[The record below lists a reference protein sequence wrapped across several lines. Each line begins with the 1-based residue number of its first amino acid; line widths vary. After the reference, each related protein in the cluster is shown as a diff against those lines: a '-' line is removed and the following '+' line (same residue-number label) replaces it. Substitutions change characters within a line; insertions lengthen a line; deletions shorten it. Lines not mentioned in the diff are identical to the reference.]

1 MFCPKC
7 GDLELEPVKN
17 DKIEY
22 LACIN
27 GCEGVWIKKDTLE
40 KGWGKKRFKTVTSE
54 LVEIKQKSFD
64 DKITISDDLELP
76 NIDEHFEHEE
86 DHEVVA
92 FDDDEGDTEKNT
104 PDKSQSKVDEDD
116 VEVYEDDEDEEDDDE
131 VEEVNFSEQRDLKIS
146 SFITEDGE
154 YDESASDANEGFNE
168 SSELI
173 EEDDDEAIEV
183 NDEETF
189 LLSSPVSGNPMK
201 RYTYTFNNKSKCMI
215 GECEESESYWIDGSD
230 EILTLVIEQ
239 HKAPKNFADL
249 LAYERPEE
257 EIFED
262 EDEDEDDEL

>member
-27 GCEGVWIKKDTLE
+27 GCEGVWIKKETLE
-40 KGWGKKRFKTVTSE
+40 KGWGKKRFKTVTHE

-64 DKITISDDLELP
+64 DKVTISDDLELP
-76 NIDEHFEHEE
+76 EIDENFEPEE
-86 DHEVVA
+86 DNEVAA
-92 FDDDEGDTEKNT
+92 FDDEGDAEKNT
-104 PDKSQSKVDEDD
+104 HAEIPSKPADDD
-116 VEVYEDDEDEEDDDE
+116 VEVYEDEEEDDVEE

-173 EEDDDEAIEV
+173 DEDDDEAIEV

-230 EILTLVIEQ
+230 EVLTLVIDQ
-239 HKAPKNFADL
+239 NKTPKNFADL